1 MFEAAANDS
10 ENCSLQRRLHSFLCW
25 RRSYKRARIFVQMLC
40 HIGIIYA
47 HHSLWSSD
55 WNGNCEH
62 WKLIAEFKLSL
73 KISATHT
80 INKQFS
86 GKFAWKSHNLSVNL
100 RFSDFCFLHFYISLV
115 ESLRYKKNPLNTR
128 MAVRIHDDL
137 LSCLLDLD
145 FSSLGPRLYGPAKS
159 RAEALLV
166 QPCRLKRAFIWEVW
180 PLGLSQQRSHML

>member
-1 MFEAAANDS
+1 MFEPVANDS
-10 ENCSLQRRLHSFLCW
+10 ENCSLQRRLHSFLCR

-47 HHSLWSSD
+47 HHSLWLSD

-62 WKLIAEFKLSL
+62 WKLIAKFKLSL

-100 RFSDFCFLHFYISLV
+100 RFSDFCFLHFCSFGG
-115 ESLRYKKNPLNTR
+115 LRFFNYCS
-128 MAVRIHDDL
+128 I
-137 LSCLLDLD
+137 
-145 FSSLGPRLYGPAKS
+145 FIPAKS
-159 RAEALLV
+159 RAEGLLV
-166 QPCRLKRAFIWEVW
+166 QPCRLKRAFIWEDW